1 CSLQPFFE
9 RLVKRKWLSNLE
21 PYEHIEALVKEDFK
35 TYRRMDNPP
44 YQLLVA
50 EVHRRVV
57 MEYLRSVMRGRIICT
72 SMKMRKRMAGRLRD
86 EGKQIKVLFKELES
100 PSSWLDSALSHI
112 SEIIQLE
119 DVPSIQMEVGVL
131 VREFPDIRKKHVSA
145 ILNIRGMTR
154 QAERQEI
161 TNIVKDIESSD
172 VGPGP
177 PARDRA
183 LFSEV
188 PVTSEVH
195 CLNLGLSRVALTA
208 SSCIASLRP
217 RRRKARAPVQENPED
232 VL

>member
-1 CSLQPFFE
+1 
-9 RLVKRKWLSNLE
+9 
-21 PYEHIEALVKEDFK
+21 
-35 TYRRMDNPP
+35 MDSPP
-44 YQLLVA
+44 HQLLVA

-86 EGKQIKVLFKELES
+86 EGTQIKVLFKDLES

-119 DVPSIQMEVGVL
+119 DVPSVQMEVGVL
-131 VREFPDIRKKHVSA
+131 VREFPDVRKKHVSA

-154 QAERQEI
+154 QSERQEI
-161 TNIVKDIESSD
+161 LNIVKDIESSD
-172 VGPGP
+172 GGSSS
-177 PARDRA
+177 ARLSRDRG

-195 CLNLGLSRVALTA
+195 CLNMGLSRIALTA
-208 SSCIASLRP
+208 SSCFTALRP
-217 RRRKARAPVQENPED
+217 RRRKTRTPVQENPDD